1 MSHSELAIA
10 GFYDHELETTRRAP
24 DWGGDDLFTAP
35 APRRRRFERA
45 QHPSRLRESAHDHI
59 EAAPPAHP
67 EPRAHLEPR
76 FDAALQLDPDLSLDG
91 EPSFGTAPEAGVSA
105 SFEAPALEAAPIDD
119 RYLEPVPAGR
129 RTVTITG
136 RPDGVARRPPRT
148 LDERI
153 AHRPER
159 IASWTCSLGALSIL
173 LAIVTS
179 T

>member
-10 GFYDHELETTRRAP
+10 GFYDHELETSHRAP
-24 DWGGDDLFTAP
+24 DWGGDDLFTGP

-45 QHPSRLRESAHDHI
+45 QHPSRMRDAAHDHI
-59 EAAPPAHP
+59 EPAPPAHP
-67 EPRAHLEPR
+67 EPRRPSSAR
-76 FDAALQLDPDLSLDG
+76 TQAA
-91 EPSFGTAPEAGVSA
+91 APPALRD
-105 SFEAPALEAAPIDD
+105 APAPAAAASPAPAPADD

-136 RPDGVARRPPRT
+136 RPEGHAPRRPART
-148 LDERI
+148 IDDRI

-159 IASWTCSLGALSIL
+159 IASWTCGLGMLSIL

-179 T
+179 Q